1 MSYIYSWWESVICW
15 CDYKAKQ
22 WHEQIIN
29 MYEYEKN
36 IGISIRPRT
45 AMRSLYVLWLY
56 CRQACRLLYDNLCM
70 TTYGIW
76 NAKVDF
82 SCYNYFVGHI
92 FICWCILFFLVV
104 VVAHIYLF
112 LPNLRFIYAVFIC
125 RCILFCSL
133 LVFSLSMLTI
143 IRLVLFS
150 VRRVVSHYVRHA
162 SDIWCR

>member
-45 AMRSLYVLWLY
+45 AMPSLYVLWLY

-92 FICWCILFFLVV
+92 FICWCIFFFWLLLLLIFICFCLIYVLFMQFSF
-104 VVAHIYLF
+104 VVAYF
-112 LPNLRFIYAVFIC
+112 FV
-125 RCILFCSL
+125 SL
-133 LVFSLSMLTI
+133 GVVFSSSCCFPL
-143 IRLVLFS
+143 R
-150 VRRVVSHYVRHA
+150 A
-162 SDIWCR
+162 AC